1 MIPANERVDVLGP
14 TATADAAVDRTPLL
28 LCPVPAGFPSP
39 ADDFVERGLD
49 LNEYLIRNAP
59 ATFLVRVTGE
69 SMVGAGIVD
78 GDILVVDRSLTPE
91 DGRVVV
97 AVLDGEL
104 TVKRLRL
111 RGGAPRLV
119 AESDDCRSVEI
130 DECAEFAVWG
140 VVTFALRQL

>member
-1 MIPANERVDVLGP
+1 MILATDRVDVLGP
-14 TATADAAVDRTPLL
+14 TAAAQAAADRTPLF

-39 ADDFVERGLD
+39 ADDFVERQLD

-69 SMVGAGIVD
+69 SMVGAGIED

-91 DGRVVV
+91 DGRIVV

-111 RGGAPRLV
+111 RGGRTCLV
-119 AESDDCRSVEI
+119 AESGQHLAVEF
-130 DECAEFAVWG
+130 DEETEFTVWG
-140 VVTFALRQL
+140 IVTFAVRQL